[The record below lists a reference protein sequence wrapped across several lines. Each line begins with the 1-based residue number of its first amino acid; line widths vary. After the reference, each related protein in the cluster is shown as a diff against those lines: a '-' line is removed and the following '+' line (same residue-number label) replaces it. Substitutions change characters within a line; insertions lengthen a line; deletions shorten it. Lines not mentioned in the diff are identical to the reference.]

1 MRPEFFNERS
11 GKEKKS
17 SNTISI
23 NNKNIIIH
31 PFQSSYF
38 IQKIKK
44 TGSERVPAQDLMVQT
59 LRSKMRTLAKC
70 VISPTN
76 LNIFI
81 FDLQYFVVAKSW
93 CWADLA

>member
-31 PFQSSYF
+31 PFQNSCF
-38 IQKIKK
+38 IQKIKE
-44 TGSERVPAQDLMVQT
+44 TGNERVPAQDLMVQEEEGEFRR
-59 LRSKMRTLAKC
+59 LEEEG
-70 VISPTN
+70 
-76 LNIFI
+76 
-81 FDLQYFVVAKSW
+81 DSW
-93 CWADLA
+93 